1 MLFPLISFY
10 LLNNLNFSKSL
21 SMLIKMSND
30 KQRNHVCIYY
40 NNEGVRLRLRFNR
53 ACNKLT

>member
-30 KQRNHVCIYY
+30 KPRNHVCIYY
-40 NNEGVRLRLRFNR
+40 NN
-53 ACNKLT
+53 